1 MPNLTESKWISKEKA
16 IDLDFVFV
24 YTNAVFSHR
33 STFSDFNHR
42 YSKDERFRGVEK
54 TRERESLFNEFIVE
68 VRRKEKDE
76 RDAQREKVHFH
87 SVSLQWV
94 SFKLTEKTNNILKI
108 IETVGFQCWVLMTL
122 GALSTIWT

>member
-1 MPNLTESKWISKEKA
+1 MPNLTESKWIPKEKA
-16 IDLDFVFV
+16 IDLDFFFV
-24 YTNAVFSHR
+24 YTNVVFSHR

-87 SVSLQWV
+87 SVSLQRV
-94 SFKLTEKTNNILKI
+94 SFKLTEKKNI
-108 IETVGFQCWVLMTL
+108 
-122 GALSTIWT
+122 

>member
-1 MPNLTESKWISKEKA
+1 MPNLTESKSILTEKRS
-16 IDLDFVFV
+16 VFRCFF
-24 YTNAVFSHR
+24 NGCDHFHR

-76 RDAQREKVHFH
+76 RDAHREKVHFH

-94 SFKLTEKTNNILKI
+94 SFNLSEKKQYFKI
-108 IETVGFQCWVLMTL
+108 IETVGVQC
-122 GALSTIWT
+122 